1 MTTGNLESV
10 AERPSAPHEKVA
22 AYADALRRMSQGAAE
37 AGDAVNG
44 DKLADLAGKLAL
56 DIATLAFCGHFSA
69 GKSTLV
75 NALCGAQLLPSSP
88 IPTSANVVTIAN
100 GAPSV
105 KVEFVGKDG
114 TVKEIPDVSVDR
126 LGDLAVD
133 GEGVSSIEVRYPIPL
148 LGDSLALVDTP
159 GVDSTDG
166 AHRAATESAL
176 HLADVVFY
184 VTDYNHVLSDVNF
197 RFLRM
202 LHQWGK
208 PTYLIVNQIDKHRE
222 SEVRFADFSRGLAE
236 ALEAWRIELAGLMFL
251 SMRVPDHPLSQM
263 EELLGVIERLKDA
276 KERLLL
282 HSADRSARHLAGAFR
297 EGLVQRE
304 AELRERLLAQAGGEN
319 GLAELADT
327 QRKLADELEEV
338 RTAGERQVDA
348 LKHELDK
355 LIANAGLTP
364 AETREK
370 ARAVLE
376 SRQAGF
382 KVGWLGSAAK
392 TEAERERRLEELA
405 RDFGAQAEAN
415 LHVHVRA
422 MLRREAREAGA
433 NDAGWEAE
441 LESAFPAPA
450 TDWIAGLVKPGAGAG
465 GDATL
470 QYASELGAEWKGRVR
485 KKALS
490 MFEALAARRQPERDA
505 AAAAIMAQL
514 ESLRDRQAAAD
525 RLRALDA
532 EAEESE
538 RRLVSLLP
546 AAESGAVAELK
557 LPKPRAVEPGGE
569 LQASAASSAAP
580 PAGLAAMAK
589 GDASS
594 AEADEDGDSASY
606 GATAGAASML
616 ERGAQLLAP
625 FPELA
630 AQRAALSAK
639 AAQLKDSRFTIA
651 LFGAFS
657 AGKSSFANAL
667 VGLPALP
674 VSPNPTTATINR
686 IVAPTEEARHGTAR
700 IYMKN
705 ADDMRSDLAH
715 SLARLGVRERDIESA
730 DGPGALFALAARMS
744 PDDIHPRGRPHLA
757 FLRAAARGWDRY
769 GSLLGTSFLA
779 EEADYRRYVA
789 DEEASCFVA
798 SADLHVDS
806 PLTRSGAVLVDTPGA
821 DSINAR
827 HTGVAFEYIKNA
839 DAVLFVTYY
848 NHAFTEADRS
858 FLHQLGS
865 VKDAFELDKMF
876 FVLNAADLAASPEEL
891 AGVAKHVE
899 TQLLKHGI
907 RQPRIYPVSSLRGL
921 EAKLAGDA
929 AGRRE
934 SGLADFEAAFRRFAN
949 EELGSLAAASA
960 RKQLARIGTRID
972 SLLGSASE
980 DAASR
985 QASAARMLEA
995 AEALRE
1001 EWTARLPEAAVGPLV
1016 QELGEQLYHLRRRV
1030 QYRFGEHFMTAFHP
1044 SVLQD
1049 DGRDLRKLIVSCW
1062 LDLKRG
1068 VGEDLQQ
1075 ELRSAGLRMENALGR
1090 LIGQQLE
1097 DGIARAGLGG
1107 FETEPP
1113 AAPPLGLPDSEP
1125 FAAGPDWDGRKLWQ
1139 AFRSPKQF
1147 FEREGSKALKE
1158 EAEAALFQA
1167 ADAWLAGIK
1176 EAWAARLAAA
1186 YKSELRSVAGRL
1198 SDELAAYAEGVRVAL
1213 ETPGAED
1220 ALRRLQDDWRA
1231 LESVF

>member
-1 MTTGNLESV
+1 MAGKMDTVTDRSV
-10 AERPSAPHEKVA
+10 L
-22 AYADALRRMSQGAAE
+22 ADGSLPGYSEALLRMSRAAAQ
-37 AGDAVNG
+37 AGDAQAG
-44 DKLADLAGKLAL
+44 SKLAELAGKLSL

-100 GAPSV
+100 GKPAV

-114 TVKEIPDVSVDR
+114 SVKEIPDVSVER

-133 GEGVSSIEVRYPIPL
+133 GEGVSSIDVRYPIPL

-222 SEVRFADFSRGLAE
+222 SEVRFEAFQAGLAS
-236 ALEAWRIELAGLMFL
+236 ALEAWRIELAGLLFL
-251 SMRVPDHPLSQM
+251 SMRRPDHPLSQM
-263 EELLGVIERLKDA
+263 GELLRVIEALKGE
-276 KERLLL
+276 KEKLLL
-282 HSADRSARHLAGAFR
+282 HSADRSARHLAGEFR
-297 EGLVQRE
+297 EGLLQRQ
-304 AELRERLLAQAGGEN
+304 AQLRETLLAQAGGES
-319 GLAELADT
+319 GLAELA
-327 QRKLADELEEV
+327 QRRAALTAELEAA
-338 RTAGERQVDA
+338 RTAGERQLED
-348 LKHELDK
+348 LKRELDQ
-355 LIANAGLTP
+355 LLGNAGLTP

-376 SRQAGF
+376 SRQTGF
-382 KVGWLGSAAK
+382 KVGWLGSGAK
-392 TEAERERRLEELA
+392 TEAERERRLSELA
-405 RDFGAQAEAN
+405 ADFAAQAEAN
-415 LHVHVRA
+415 LHVHARA
-422 MLRREAREAGA
+422 MLRREAREAGIG
-433 NDAGWEAE
+433 DAAWEAS
-441 LESAFPAPA
+441 LEADFPAPDTA
-450 TDWIAGLVKPGAGAG
+450 WIASLVKPGAGAG

-470 QYASELGAEWKGRVR
+470 QYASELSSEWKRRVR
-485 KKALS
+485 KT
-490 MFEALAARRQPERDA
+490 ALARFEEIVASRQRERDA
-505 AAAAIMAQL
+505 AAA
-514 ESLRDRQAAAD
+514 SLADALGELGERQAAAD

-532 EAEESE
+532 EADEAE
-538 RRLVSLLP
+538 RSLVELLP
-546 AAESGAVAELK
+546 TAGVADIAELK
-557 LPKPRAVEPGGE
+557 LPAPAPLEAHTASQPVPADAAPAVSLASAGDEAAEDEAAAQAEESGSYGAS
-569 LQASAASSAAP
+569 ASAAD
-580 PAGLAAMAK
+580 L
-589 GDASS
+589 
-594 AEADEDGDSASY
+594 
-606 GATAGAASML
+606 L
-616 ERGAQLLAP
+616 ERGAALLAP

-630 AQRAALSAK
+630 RQREALSAK
-639 AAQLKDSRFTIA
+639 AAQLRDSRFTIA

-667 VGLPALP
+667 VGQPALP

-686 IVAPTEEARHGTAR
+686 IVAPEPDAPHGTAR
-700 IYMKN
+700 IYMKE
-705 ADDMRSDLAH
+705 ADDMQSDLAH
-715 SLARLGVRERDIESA
+715 SLARLGVRERDIASA
-730 DGPGALFALAARMS
+730 AGPAELFALAARMS

-769 GSLLGTSFLA
+769 GPLLGTSFTA
-779 EEADYRRYVA
+779 EGADYRRYVA

-876 FVLNAADLAASPEEL
+876 FVLNAADLAASVEEL
-891 AGVAKHVE
+891 AGVSAHVE
-899 TQLLKHGI
+899 SQLLKHGI
-907 RQPRIYPVSSLRGL
+907 RQPRIYPVSSLLGL

-929 AGRRE
+929 AGRRQ
-934 SGLADFEAAFRRFAN
+934 SGLADFEAAFRRFAD
-949 EELGSLAAASA
+949 EELGSLALASA
-960 RKQLARIGTRID
+960 RNQLDRIGARIDG
-972 SLLGSASE
+972 LLGAASE

-985 QASAARMLEA
+985 QASAAAMLRA
-995 AEALRE
+995 AESLRE
-1001 EWTARLPEAAVGPLV
+1001 AWSAEPPEAAIQPLIE
-1016 QELGEQLYHLRRRV
+1016 ELGEQLYHLRRRV

-1075 ELRSAGLRMENALGR
+1075 ELRSAGLRMETALGR
-1090 LIGQQLE
+1090 VIGRQVE

-1113 AAPPLGLPDSEP
+1113 AAPALGLPVPEP
-1125 FAAGPDWDGRKLWQ
+1125 FGAGPDWDGRKLWQ
-1139 AFRSPKQF
+1139 AFKSPKHF
-1147 FEREGSKALKE
+1147 FEREGSAALKS

-1167 ADAWLAGIK
+1167 ADVWLAGVR
-1176 EAWAARLAAA
+1176 EAWASRIAAAFESELQDVAVRLA
-1186 YKSELRSVAGRL
+1186 SELT
-1198 SDELAAYAEGVRVAL
+1198 AYAEGVRRAL
-1213 ETPGAED
+1213 ETPGSDD
-1220 ALRRLQDDWRA
+1220 ALRRLQSDWQG
-1231 LESVF
+1231 LKSGI